1 MPYQQ
6 YSIEL
11 LKQKKVCQLSE
22 ALFAILLWAVP
33 VVSHTDGKVVTSCF
47 ICITTQPCTLD
58 RNSYKYDQ

>member
-33 VVSHTDGKVVTSCF
+33 VVSHTDGKVMTSCV
-47 ICITTQPCTLD
+47 I
-58 RNSYKYDQ
+58 